1 MAIFVIVILKIRMS
15 LVTFYSRFRNG
26 YIVIIVF
33 NQLVYTVIIMCECN
47 TVIKTFF
54 KKDPG

>member
-15 LVTFYSRFRNG
+15 LVTFYLRFRNG
-26 YIVIIVF
+26 YIVF
-33 NQLVYTVIIMCECN
+33 NELVSTVIIMCECN